1 MSQLILGMVIF
12 FGAHSVSIVAPNWR
26 DAMAARVGTQAWRA
40 AYSLV
45 SIAGFI
51 LMLRG
56 YAVAH
61 LQPDAMYAPPPA
73 LRHLTG
79 LLMLPVFPLLLA
91 AYLPGRIKAWAKH
104 PMLLATQ
111 AWALAHLLAN
121 GNAADV
127 LLFGGFLLWATA
139 DRISATRRPTRP
151 VPGAPP
157 TRFNDVVAVIG
168 GLVLYAVFV
177 GWAHVRL
184 FGVSPI

>member
-26 DAMAARVGTQAWRA
+26 DAMAARLGAPAWRA
-40 AYSLV
+40 VYSLV
-45 SIAGFI
+45 SIAGFV

-56 YAVAH
+56 YAAAH
-61 LQPDAMYAPPPA
+61 VQPDVVYAPPPA
-73 LRHLTG
+73 LRYVTG

-91 AYLPGRIKAWAKH
+91 AYLPGRIKSWVRH

-121 GNAADV
+121 GTVPD
-127 LLFGGFLLWATA
+127 LWLFGGFLVWSTA
-139 DRISATRRPTRP
+139 DRISVSRRPTRP
-151 VPGAPP
+151 IAGAPP
-157 TRFNDVVAVIG
+157 AKFNDAMAVYF

-184 FGVSPI
+184 FGVSPL